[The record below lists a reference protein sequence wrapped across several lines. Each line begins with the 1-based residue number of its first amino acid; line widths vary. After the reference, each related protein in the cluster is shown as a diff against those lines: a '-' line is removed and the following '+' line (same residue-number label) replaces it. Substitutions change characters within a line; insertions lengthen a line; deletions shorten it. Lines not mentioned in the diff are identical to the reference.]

1 MPDFNSVQLQNLVTQ
16 PAVRN
21 KANQDGGRIRFKE
34 FVYVAP
40 ASGTAPAIADRII
53 WGKLPPRSRV
63 LGYLS
68 RLTWT
73 TGTASCTL
81 NLGDNLVAARH
92 LAATAITT
100 AGSATPAAA
109 DQVVTAVGDITIGS
123 TSIANFRAA
132 GAAQVGSLITGTGI
146 PTGTRITGV
155 TGPIGGVCVV
165 TISAAATATTASLAI
180 TVTGSA
186 FETSDET
193 GNPANAFVSTFDDTT
208 LISTVAGA
216 QIANNQVLTLK
227 VAYVQD

>member
-53 WGKLPPRSRV
+53 WGKLPPRARL

-100 AGSATPAAA
+100 AGSATPLVTDIAA
-109 DQVVTAVGDITIGS
+109 TALGDIAIGS
-123 TSIANFRAA
+123 TLVSNFRAA
-132 GAAQVGSLITGTGI
+132 GVAQVGSLIAGTGI
-146 PTGTRITGV
+146 PVGTRITGV
-155 TGPIGGVCVV
+155 TGPVGGVATV
-165 TISAAATATTASLAI
+165 TMSAAATATTVGLAI
-180 TVTGSA
+180 TVTGGA
-186 FETSDET
+186 FETSDES
-193 GNPANAFVSTFDDTT
+193 GNPGNAFVSTFDDTT

-216 QIANNQVLTLK
+216 QIANNQVIVLK